1 MVEVEGQLSVIE
13 EGILLDPLVIAEFGS
28 LPEGIHRRNLVLGL
42 DIGITHLVGSDLPDR
57 IAALAHLAEV
67 VDRSLEVAQAVL
79 QRAGVESVGRIQHRF
94 LGDGHVIVFLG
105 LAGIAL
111 HQIRLGQDAGQAGLA
126 LVRDLPI
133 HFVTVTGHIFIV
145 LLHELALQH
154 VVGGLLGEAGVLRG
168 SLEEREGILET
179 VLGIVHIAAG
189 ILGRSRKLGGR
200 ALDYRIEAHARLVIF
215 ADGVIAI
222 GAFEKQL
229 RKVLAG
235 QALGIDHSKLGG
247 GFRISAVIEEAGC
260 VKVMDGGRQGCLA
273 IPAVI
278 VVDGLLITG
287 GFLLDSTQQRIP
299 GAHRIL
305 RVTGGKILEQHPRP
319 VEHSVFIQ
327 TDRFP
332 VSFGERTG
340 QCPGRPGG
348 DNRSQYGRRQAFE
361 FHILTFMLLTFK
373 FTIYNLQIYS
383 FFRYLCQ

>member
-1 MVEVEGQLSVIE
+1 MVEVESQLGVVE
-13 EGILLDPLVIAEFGS
+13 EGVFLDPLVETELGS

-42 DIGITHLVGSDLPDR
+42 DVGITHLVGSDLPDR
-57 IAALAHLAEV
+57 VAALAHLAEI
-67 VDRSLEVAQAVL
+67 VDRRLVVAQAVL
-79 QRAGVESVGRIQHRF
+79 QRTGIESVGRIRHRF
-94 LGDGHVIVFLG
+94 VGNGHVIVFLG

-111 HQIRLGQDAGQAGLA
+111 HQIGLGQDAGQAGSALLRNLA
-126 LVRDLPI
+126 IHLVAVLRDI
-133 HFVTVTGHIFIV
+133 AVI

-154 VVGGLLGEAGVLRG
+154 VVGSLLGEAGILRG
-168 SLEEREGILET
+168 CLEERECVLEA
-179 VLGIVHIAAG
+179 VLRVGHIAAG

-200 ALDYRIEAHARLVIF
+200 ALDHLVKALARLVIF
-215 ADGVIAI
+215 ADGVVAI
-222 GAFEKQL
+222 GPLEKQL
-229 RKVLAG
+229 RVVLAG
-235 QALGIDHSKLGG
+235 QALGVDHPELRG
-247 GFRISAVIEEAGC
+247 GFRISAVIEETGGI
-260 VKVMDGGRQGCLA
+260 KMMDGGREGCLA
-273 IPAVI
+273 IAAVV

-287 GFLLDSTQQRIP
+287 GFLLDSAQQRIT

-305 RVTGGKILEQHPRP
+305 RIAGGKVLEQHPRP
-319 VEHSVFIQ
+319 IEHSVFIQ

-332 VSFGERTG
+332 VSFGKRTG